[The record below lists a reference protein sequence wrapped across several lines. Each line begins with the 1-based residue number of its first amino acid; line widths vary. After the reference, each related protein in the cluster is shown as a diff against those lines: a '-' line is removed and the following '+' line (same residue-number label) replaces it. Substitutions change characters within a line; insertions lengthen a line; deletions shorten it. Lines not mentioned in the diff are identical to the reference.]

1 MVIRAEIL
9 EADTKQP
16 VAFVLTSL
24 FIRGLGGFGNK
35 GTHKSKIPKY
45 APKRAP
51 DFIGEEKTTGD

>member
-24 FIRGLGGFGNK
+24 FIRGLGGFGYK